1 MLRPLS
7 LAGVVIL
14 SSIAFASPATAAVGS
29 IPGYSFTGGFESV
42 SPVANTVGYWFY
54 VRPEAT
60 NVTVT
65 QLGFIDT
72 NSDGLTQAHPIGFWS
87 DGGTLLTST
96 SVPAGTV
103 APLVG
108 GFRYVPI
115 TPIALAPDTRYWVG
129 AQVFNDETYVNQVSQ
144 ASAAPFIIVN
154 QGLTFFR
161 NGAGLNFPGNAG
173 NSGGSSAVAN
183 FQYIV
188 PEPASLSLIGLGGLA
203 LLRRRRN

>member
-1 MLRPLS
+1 MLRSMS
-7 LAGVVIL
+7 LAVVVI
-14 SSIAFASPATAAVGS
+14 SSALAFASPASAAVVET
-29 IPGYSFTGGFESV
+29 PGYSFTGGFESV

-65 QLGFIDT
+65 QLGYIDT
-72 NSDGLTQAHPIGFWS
+72 GADGLTQAHPIGFWS

-103 APLVG
+103 APLVD

-129 AQVFNDETYVNQVSQ
+129 AQVFTDETYLNQGSQ
-144 ASAAPFIIVN
+144 ASAAPFITVN
-154 QGLTFFR
+154 AGTTFFR
-161 NGAGLNFPGNAG
+161 NGAGLNFPGGAG
-173 NSGGSSAVAN
+173 SSNGSSAVAN
-183 FQYIV
+183 FQYVV
-188 PEPASLSLIGLGGLA
+188 PEPASLTLLGVASATL
-203 LLRRRRN
+203 LLRRRR